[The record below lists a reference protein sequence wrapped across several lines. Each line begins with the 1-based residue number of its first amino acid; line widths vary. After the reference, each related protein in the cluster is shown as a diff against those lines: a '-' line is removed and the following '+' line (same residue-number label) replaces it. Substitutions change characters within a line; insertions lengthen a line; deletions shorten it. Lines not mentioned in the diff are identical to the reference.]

1 EPNRIEPLAMEV
13 SAPMLAADGGLAA
26 TLTSSGTLE
35 LVDPLVAEHWLLSP
49 RGKGLSSLQVS
60 PDGKRVI
67 AMSGDS
73 LLAWTPALPDG
84 VDATASW
91 LKALTNAAVDHG
103 PTAALDWKVLQP
115 APP

>member
-1 EPNRIEPLAMEV
+1 
-13 SAPMLAADGGLAA
+13 
-26 TLTSSGTLE
+26 
-35 LVDPLVAEHWLLSP
+35 
-49 RGKGLSSLQVS
+49 
-60 PDGKRVI
+60 
-67 AMSGDS
+67 MSGDS

-103 PTAALDWKVLQP
+103 PTAPLDWKVLQP